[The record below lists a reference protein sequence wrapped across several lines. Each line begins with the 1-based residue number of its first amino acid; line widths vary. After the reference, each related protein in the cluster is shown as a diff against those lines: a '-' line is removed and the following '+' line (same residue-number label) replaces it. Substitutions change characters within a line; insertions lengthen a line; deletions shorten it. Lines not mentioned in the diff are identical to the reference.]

1 MGYEMNL
8 EEKKTEI
15 MTIVQRIQSGAY
27 DDFLGYL
34 QDKNDL
40 EKCIDELI
48 KYAKGYKQATD
59 NLLSPMKGKTETS
72 EQAAKKVALTSKS
85 MRYQILQYLERNS
98 TANFGHKIVTC
109 LHLERELGLKHQ
121 TCSAR
126 ITELK
131 KAGWVEVIARFD
143 GHDVYNIT
151 REGAVVLTEAKKEG
165 K

>member
-1 MGYEMNL
+1 MNL
-8 EEKKTEI
+8 EETRIEI
-15 MTIVQRIQSGAY
+15 DMIVERLEIGYYLPSSRQ
-27 DDFLGYL
+27 DDRARLKELLDG
-34 QDKNDL
+34 
-40 EKCIDELI
+40 LI
-48 KYAKGYKQATD
+48 KYAQGYKQATD

-85 MRYQILQYLERNS
+85 MRYQILQYLQRNS
-98 TANFGHKIVTC
+98 TAHFGHKIVTC

-143 GHDVYNIT
+143 GWDVYDIT
-151 REGAVVLTEAKKEG
+151 REGSIVLAEAKKEG

>member
-1 MGYEMNL
+1 MNL
-8 EEKKTEI
+8 EETRIEI
-15 MTIVQRIQSGAY
+15 DMIVERLEIGYYMPSSRQ
-27 DDFLGYL
+27 DDRDRL
-34 QDKNDL
+34 K
-40 EKCIDELI
+40 ELLDGLV
-48 KYAKGYKQATD
+48 KYAEGYKQATD
-59 NLLSPMKGKTETS
+59 NLLSPAKGKTETS

-85 MRYQILQYLERNS
+85 MRYQILQYLERNR
-98 TANFGHKIVTC
+98 TAHFGHKIVTC